1 MRNEYY
7 FLNNFNENGYEYCQI
22 LSNTDAKSDKK
33 SMKIGFEYI
42 HLTII
47 LNFEYGYLHWY
58 LSGYKS
64 DIFGANGY
72 KLSPKWVM

>member
-42 HLTII
+42 HFTII
-47 LNFEYGYLHWY
+47 LNSNMNTFL
-58 LSGYKS
+58 
-64 DIFGANGY
+64 D
-72 KLSPKWVM
+72 